1 MPLRPGEHEMG
12 PPSGR
17 LLLRTYRKGLAA
29 RAGHDLVIE
38 AARWHG
44 HVHAPADSVEQP
56 SVVLEIDLRRL
67 VVLEGSGGVKP
78 LTEGDKQDIQKT
90 MLEPLRTQD
99 HPLATFTSTS
109 VRVDGDR
116 ATVVGDLALA
126 GQVHPIE
133 VEVREIGE
141 GAAERAVVGTA
152 QVVQTTWGIKPY
164 TGLLGA
170 LKLRDAV
177 DVELSVSF
185 GS

>member
-1 MPLRPGEHEMG
+1 MPLRPGEHEIG
-12 PPSGR
+12 PSSGR
-17 LLLRTYRKGLAA
+17 LLLRTYRQGLAA

-38 AARWHG
+38 AAEWRG
-44 HVHAPADSVEQP
+44 HVHAPAGSGEQP

-67 VVLEGSGGVKP
+67 VVLEGSGGVKA
-78 LTEGDKQDIQKT
+78 LTEADKQEIQKT
-90 MLEPLRTQD
+90 MQKPLRTQD

-133 VEVREIGE
+133 VEVHGADE
-141 GAAERAVVGTA
+141 GAVVGTA
-152 QVVQTTWGIKPY
+152 EVVQSAWGIKPY

-185 GS
+185 GA